1 MNGKQLVDYGITALV
16 VYLAYKILS
25 PLISWI
31 IYIIPTAAVI
41 CIIIG
46 CVKMYTEKS
55 KGE

>member
-1 MNGKQLVDYGITALV
+1 MNGKQLVDYGITALI

-31 IYIIPTAAVI
+31 IYIIPTVAVI